1 MSATRSAANAAL
13 FTLLSNAY
21 PWGLTARRIKL
32 WTDIP
37 NGQRPSLMMGRCSG
51 FTYHWTG
58 APTVKRIYTVMV
70 MITIVSSDANP
81 GSIQLDAIADA
92 LDAAMLPTG
101 RDLAIGR
108 NTLGGTCFQARI
120 KDFSDEIPGDLG
132 DDGLMVLQVEIVLP

>member
-21 PWGLTARRIKL
+21 PWGVTARRIKD
-32 WTDIP
+32 WTDVP
-37 NGQRPSLMMGRCSG
+37 TSQRPSLMMGRVSG
-51 FTYHWTG
+51 YTYHWDT
-58 APTVKRIYTVMV
+58 PPLVKRSYTVMM
-70 MITIVSSDANP
+70 MIYIIASDANP
-81 GSIQLDAIADA
+81 GSVQLDAIADA
-92 LDAAMLPTG
+92 IDAAMQPVG

-132 DDGLMVLQVEIVLP
+132 DDGLAVVQIEIILP